1 VPDYEGREQASVV
14 APQSQAAQRS
24 AQGHGAASDM
34 SFAHQVRCEAD
45 GGNPEDAALIARMAA
60 DILGGGTWW
69 RTQAMPDSYSG
80 PLLMLDEA
88 MGLGNGAHGDHRIQL
103 FDSAICA
110 LGPAFDGVD
119 GTWVAAQIT
128 PRVVRLSAEFEQEA
142 AKLQIADT
150 VSALNGGEESNA
162 ATASA
167 LEMRL
172 GEIEGGFANVG
183 TFFNAR
189 TALLGQRVAQKFDWE
204 SVVGGSAIIDPVSK
218 EPVPI
223 GAGGDVVDVV
233 RRLKSGLRLVA
244 ALSSG
249 SEMNLAESGAGQV
262 SDVAELLRLCLEGT
276 TSLIGVMFEGMGF
289 ACELLGRF
297 VGNSDDALQFASSA
311 ADMRGLAKS
320 IAASQ
325 TLSGALA
332 ALDLIRHATTLAD
345 PDASSDDLWDA
356 GVGVV
361 VSIANL
367 GAAGAEA
374 TLRGSAGK
382 AGELVMGGLG
392 RSTVAAASGVCTVA
406 AVAIPVT
413 WLVFKASLR
422 GMHDLKMGYAQGQL
436 LEDFEA
442 LISVGNGRASDFM
455 GITVAQA
462 LLQSETNPERQHS
475 LEGEVTRRTLALS
488 AKLAALGAGSVSD
501 VPVLNRELR
510 TATRHPGASGSC
522 SDPAVVAEA
531 VAQLNQQIS
540 WCLENVEGLVAEHL
554 GLRGSGGLSPIPL
567 LAGDE
572 CDPED

>member
-1 VPDYEGREQASVV
+1 
-14 APQSQAAQRS
+14 
-24 AQGHGAASDM
+24 
-34 SFAHQVRCEAD
+34 
-45 GGNPEDAALIARMAA
+45 
-60 DILGGGTWW
+60 
-69 RTQAMPDSYSG
+69 
-80 PLLMLDEA
+80 MLDEA
-88 MGLGNGAHGDHRIQL
+88 MGAGNGAHGDHRIQL

-128 PRVVRLSAEFEQEA
+128 PRVVRLSTEFEEEA

-162 ATASA
+162 ATAAA

-204 SVVGGSAIIDPVSK
+204 SVVGGSAIIDPVTK

-223 GAGGDVVDVV
+223 GPGGDVVDVV

-249 SEMNLAESGAGQV
+249 SEIELAESGAGKV
-262 SDVAELLRLCLEGT
+262 SDIAELLRLCLEGT
-276 TSLIGVMFEGMGF
+276 TSVIGVMFEGMGW
-289 ACELLGRF
+289 ACQLIGQST
-297 VGNSDDALQFASSA
+297 GNAEDALQFASSA

-320 IAASQ
+320 IAASH
-325 TLSGALA
+325 TLTGALA
-332 ALDLIRHATTLAD
+332 ALDLVRHATTIAD
-345 PDASSDDLWDA
+345 PDASSDDLLDA

-361 VSIANL
+361 VSVANL

-374 TLRGSAGK
+374 TLLGGTGS

-392 RSTVAAASGVCTVA
+392 RATVASAAGVLTAA

-422 GMHDLKMGYAQGQL
+422 GINFVQMGYSHGQL

-442 LISVGNGRASDFM
+442 LISSGNQRASDFM

-475 LEGEVTRRTLALS
+475 FEQEVTRRTLLLS
-488 AKLAALGAGSVSD
+488 ASLAELGSGSPND
-501 VPVLNRELR
+501 MPVLNRELR
-510 TATRHPGASGSC
+510 TAARHPGASGSC
-522 SDPAVVAEA
+522 SDPAIVAGA
-531 VAQLNQQIS
+531 VTQLNQQIS
-540 WCLENVEGLVAEHL
+540 WCLENAEGLVAEHI
-554 GLRGSGGLSPIPL
+554 GLRGSGRLSPIPL

-572 CDPED
+572 CDPEE